1 MTDIGKA
8 LRGEFPPEQ
17 LLHFEGRG
25 GKTFDYIEDET
36 VMDRLDEVLG
46 LGNWSVLVTPI
57 SAADGI
63 VQVRLGVKVD
73 GEWVWFEDF
82 GYASNSGPQ
91 AELLKEAV
99 SDGIRRCGRYP
110 GVGRYLYHKHS
121 SAGPS
126 SSRNGNGRA
135 AGPPPAARP
144 SAPARTSTDMPEFPD
159 DFGDQAPTQI
169 TPANGAGWS
178 FKELAEAT
186 EAAGLPKNKIY
197 QTADSLF
204 GKDTK
209 VTSLTG
215 PQREQ
220 IAFEMGLV
228 G

>member
-1 MTDIGKA
+1 MTTLREPFDNVLRREGK
-8 LRGEFPPEQ
+8 
-17 LLHFEGRG
+17 
-25 GKTFDYIEDET
+25 FDY
-36 VMDRLDEVLG
+36 VPWSSVGDRLDEAAPEG
-46 LGNWSVLVTPI
+46 WSFAI
-57 SAADGI
+57 MGI
-63 VQVRLGVKVD
+63 GPDWVHGRLTIGD
-73 GEWVWFEDF
+73 RWFENI
-82 GYASNSGPQ
+82 GYAEN
-91 AELLKEAV
+91 ADADWMKEALKHAAT
-99 SDGIRRCGRYP
+99 DAFKRCAALA
-110 GVGRYLYHKHS
+110 GVARYLYDKDS
-121 SAGPS
+121 TAGPS
-126 SSRNGNGRA
+126 SSRNGNVRG
-135 AGPPPAARP
+135 GPPPSRT

-159 DFGDQAPTQI
+159 DFGTQEL
-169 TPANGAGWS
+169 PANGSGWS